1 MGRQGSV
8 LSASAASTV
17 SRLSRR
23 SRSSGGR
30 SSSYGSS
37 IDKTRTASVA
47 PTANSSR
54 FEVQQSYEQL
64 YFERTEEE
72 VSDSSRWNKLAFE
85 DFDDRADGIAMLKR
99 RLRAASGRLAAS
111 ADASSGGDC
120 WRELFQLYDAD
131 GSGELDEEELSRAVR
146 RDLNIREHELSDADL
161 RRLFVQ
167 IDADGS
173 GTISAEELVEFMSWK
188 STTPPGSG
196 AKRRGS
202 DDDQSHLPFV
212 AEFIAMKGLV
222 MREGASIH
230 SPKVGRIA
238 KGEIVAVMRAVG
250 NRLRVERLRVNVQP
264 RRGWVTEWDD
274 RAGEAFLEMLPRE
287 EWGDS
292 AYNDTVSRGFRRV
305 GCSFAE
311 AWLRRVSGVP
321 RSLGSIVAM
330 LAVRAQQPASG
341 QAKLHSPSIVG
352 GRYD

>member
-1 MGRQGSV
+1 
-8 LSASAASTV
+8 
-17 SRLSRR
+17 
-23 SRSSGGR
+23 
-30 SSSYGSS
+30 
-37 IDKTRTASVA
+37 
-47 PTANSSR
+47 
-54 FEVQQSYEQL
+54 
-64 YFERTEEE
+64 
-72 VSDSSRWNKLAFE
+72 
-85 DFDDRADGIAMLKR
+85 
-99 RLRAASGRLAAS
+99 
-111 ADASSGGDC
+111 
-120 WRELFQLYDAD
+120 
-131 GSGELDEEELSRAVR
+131 
-146 RDLNIREHELSDADL
+146 
-161 RRLFVQ
+161 
-167 IDADGS
+167 
-173 GTISAEELVEFMSWK
+173 
-188 STTPPGSG
+188 
-196 AKRRGS
+196 
-202 DDDQSHLPFV
+202 
-212 AEFIAMKGLV
+212 MKGLV